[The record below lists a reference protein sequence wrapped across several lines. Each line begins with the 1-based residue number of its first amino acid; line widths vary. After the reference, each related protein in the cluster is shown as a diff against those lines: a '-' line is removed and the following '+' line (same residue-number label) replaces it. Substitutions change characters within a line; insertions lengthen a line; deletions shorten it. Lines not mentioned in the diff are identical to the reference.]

1 MNNVNNFKFFTQG
14 EKATRKHHLIVR
26 DKRVFD
32 VSLPLQAKF
41 SYISNL
47 IEMLIM

>member
-14 EKATRKHHLIVR
+14 EKATGKHYLIVR